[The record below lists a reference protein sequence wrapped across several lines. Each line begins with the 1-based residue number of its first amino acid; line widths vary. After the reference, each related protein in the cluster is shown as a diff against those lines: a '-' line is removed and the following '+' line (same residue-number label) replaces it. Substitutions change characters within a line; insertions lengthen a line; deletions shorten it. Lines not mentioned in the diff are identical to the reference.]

1 MPIPP
6 QLVMARAYCES
17 LAMLKPPAGVLV
29 PVAPARKYQL
39 PPPAAELDSSNPAS
53 PSGDVSPLETCSW
66 PTGAVVP
73 TPTLTPGW
81 NVTFPRL
88 AGKLLQLQSAIG
100 VLSCLCVDLFP
111 RSGREG
117 QDETLTIQRADV
129 DRQRHIDA
137 QGGEQISCGH
147 DEAADHQR
155 RQHEAGL

>member
-53 PSGDVSPLETCSW
+53 PSGAVSPLETCSW
-66 PTGAVVP
+66 PTGAVMP

-81 NVTFPRL
+81 KVTFPRL
-88 AGKLLQLQSAIG
+88 VGKLLQLQSAIG

-111 RSGREG
+111 PSARPAQPEPL
-117 QDETLTIQRADV
+117 TLPPADV
-129 DRQRHIDA
+129 DPHT
-137 QGGEQISCGH
+137 H
-147 DEAADHQR
+147 
-155 RQHEAGL
+155 